1 MRVRTRVVTVG
12 VTAAALTGLLGGPP
26 ASANTQTSPTCWSS
40 TVDDG
45 QFADFTL
52 SNLGAHD
59 LPGLSAFTPP
69 RAGFS
74 VGDFTVGFQ
83 SDTCGLH

>member
-1 MRVRTRVVTVG
+1 VRAATRVITVAI
-12 VTAAALTGLLGGPP
+12 TAAALTGLLSGSP
-26 ASANTQTSPTCWSS
+26 ASANEPTPPTCWSS

-52 SNLGAHD
+52 SNLGAHGE
-59 LPGLSAFTPP
+59 PGLSAFTPP
-69 RAGFS
+69 SAGFS

-83 SDTCGLH
+83 SAACGLH